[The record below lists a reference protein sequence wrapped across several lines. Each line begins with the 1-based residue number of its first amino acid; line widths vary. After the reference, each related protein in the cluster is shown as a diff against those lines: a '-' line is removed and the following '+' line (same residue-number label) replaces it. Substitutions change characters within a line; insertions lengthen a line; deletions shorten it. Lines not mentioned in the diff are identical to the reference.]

1 MARELTKNASKLRAV
16 ANAVEKARRKRL
28 PPMPPSLPA
37 DMRPDFKV
45 LVATMMDAGTWH
57 EVRMPQVEMLLVNVA
72 AVRAAQEAINRD
84 GAFLMTDTG
93 ELKPHP
99 GSVMISKASSSISTA
114 SRLLGLNVNSS
125 EPLAKAAKAESALPA
140 EAKRSAWAVKA

>member
-1 MARELTKNASKLRAV
+1 
-16 ANAVEKARRKRL
+16 
-28 PPMPPSLPA
+28 
-37 DMRPDFKV
+37 MRPDFKV